1 MTKKILFFLLLFA
14 GMANAQIV
22 NIPDQ
27 FFKAKLLEASTNN
40 PIAQDAAGI
49 PMKIDANND
58 GEIQVSEALA
68 VHKLR
73 LWSAFIFDLS
83 GISSFTNLTHLE
95 CNNNP
100 LTTLD
105 VRGLTN
111 LTNLVCSGNRL
122 TTLNVTGL
130 SNLEQMFCDANRLAS
145 IDFTGLTNLTFLYCS
160 DNPLGNLNISGLTN
174 LKQLFCDNDN
184 LTNLNVSGLTN
195 LTVLSCNDNK
205 LPNLN
210 LNGLTNLDML
220 LCSRNLLTSINV
232 SNLPNLKTL
241 NCYYNQLTAL
251 DLSNNGPLTSLSCG
265 ENSIPVLN
273 INNLTNL
280 TSLECSYL
288 PNNVVVNGANLNA
301 LTNFQ
306 YRGQNSTIT
315 FNGFPAIQNMNVSLL
330 QPDVTL
336 NITGFGSQ
344 SAINMFESPL
354 NSLTVNGF
362 GSTNIKS
369 LNCSNIQLTS
379 LTLSGLN
386 NLKELQCTYN
396 KLTTLNLANL
406 PSLTKLEIGHNN
418 IENIDISGLPNLKYL
433 GCTNNKLS
441 SLNLSTVP
449 NLEYLNCANS
459 FEIQDPV
466 KNHLT
471 ALDLSGLTN
480 LKYLNCSNNGF
491 IGMLGAS
498 GNQISSLNVNH
509 LSHLEELRCAENK
522 IPTLVVNGLTNLTQ
536 LDCSNNLLTSLDL
549 IGLTDLTYLAYRGN
563 QLSNLN
569 MNGLIRITELDCSYN
584 DISTLTVVNMPNL
597 TKLNCSGNALT
608 SLNLTGLTGLTH
620 LYCDA
625 NQLTTLNISHLTNL
639 IALSCGNNQLASL
652 SVNNLT
658 NLELLYCSS
667 NQLTNLNVSALN
679 KLSSFSCASN
689 LLTSLDVSNLVN
701 VYEFSCAGNQL
712 TSLDVNNL
720 QKLIIFNCGS
730 NQLTSLDLSNL
741 STLSYFD
748 CSRNQ
753 LTNLIV
759 SNLPNIYEL
768 TCNHNQLTN
777 LDVSALGH
785 LRYLICNDNQLTQLF
800 MKNGYTEEFTDL
812 SNNPTLGYIC
822 ADDAELAT
830 VQTQL
835 NTLGMTATVC
845 NSYCSVNPG
854 GPHNTVVGTTI
865 FDGNN
870 NGCNNNDPLHPNIRI
885 DFSDG
890 TTTGSAFTNTLG
902 ESTFYANAGNY
913 TIAPNIENASA
924 FNISPASAVINFPNA
939 NYNINNQSFCLSAN
953 GVHPDVEIVII
964 PIGPAVPGNDAK
976 YKIVYKNKGNQ
987 VLSGN
992 ATLAFDDSRMDVVST
1007 LPVAGN
1013 QTVNNLEWAY
1023 NGLLPFESRS
1033 IAVVFHV
1040 NSPTETPPVNNDDV
1054 LSFTTSITP
1063 VAGDELA
1070 SDNTFTFNQIVVGP
1084 FDPNNITCIEGDNV
1098 APTAIGQYLHYVVNF
1113 ENTGTA
1119 PAENVVVRLDVDPA
1133 EFDITSLQLMD
1144 TSHDA
1149 FATVTNNVVEF
1160 KFRNINLQP
1169 TAGDPPVSGH
1179 GNILF
1184 KMKSKSELNPGDLVK
1199 NRANIFFDYNFPIE
1213 TNDAETTFS
1222 VLSSAIFTRD
1232 ESVAVF
1238 PNPATDVIN
1247 INCDNTI
1254 KSIELYDVQGRVLEV
1269 LSANKMTAQMDLSNN
1284 SKGVY
1289 FIKIITE
1296 KGKKVQKVIKK

>member
-22 NIPDQ
+22 NIPDEY
-27 FFKAKLLEASTNN
+27 FKARLLEASTSN
-40 PIAQDAAGI
+40 PIAQDAAGM

-68 VHKLR
+68 VRKLR
-73 LWSAFIFDLS
+73 IWNAFIFDLS

-105 VRGLTN
+105 VRALTS
-111 LTNLVCSGNRL
+111 LTHLICSGNRL
-122 TTLNVTGL
+122 TSLNVTGL
-130 SNLEQMFCDANRLAS
+130 TNLEQLFCDANRLTN

-160 DNPLGNLNISGLTN
+160 DNPLGNLNITNLIN

-184 LTNLNVSGLTN
+184 LTSLNVSGLTSI
-195 LTVLSCNDNK
+195 TVLSCNDNK

-210 LNGLTNLDML
+210 LNGLTNLDL
-220 LCSRNLLTSINV
+220 LFCSRNLLTSLNV

-241 NCYYNQLTAL
+241 NCYYNQITAL

-273 INNLTNL
+273 INHLTNL

-288 PNNVVVNGANLNA
+288 PNNAIVNGANLNT
-301 LTNFQ
+301 LTTFQ
-306 YRGQNSTIT
+306 YTGQNSTIT

-330 QPDVTL
+330 QPNATL

-344 SAINMFESPL
+344 SAINVFESAL
-354 NSLTVNGF
+354 NSLTVNGS
-362 GSTNIKS
+362 GATNIRS

-379 LTLSGLN
+379 LSLNGLN
-386 NLKELQCTYN
+386 NLKELLCSNN
-396 KLTTLNLANL
+396 KLTTLNLSNL

-418 IENIDISGLPNLKYL
+418 IENLDISSLPNLKFL
-433 GCTNNKLS
+433 GCANNKLS
-441 SLNLSTVP
+441 NLNLSNVP

-471 ALDLSGLTN
+471 DLDLSGVSN

-491 IGMLGAS
+491 LGMLGAS
-498 GNQISSLNVNH
+498 GNLISSLNVNH

-522 IPTLVVNGLTNLTQ
+522 ILTLAVNGLTNLKQ

-569 MNGLIRITELDCSYN
+569 MNGLIHITELDCSYN
-584 DISTLTVVNMPNL
+584 NISTLTVVNMPNL
-597 TKLNCSGNALT
+597 TKLTCGGNILT
-608 SLNLTGLTGLTH
+608 TLDLSGLTGLTH
-620 LYCDA
+620 LYCDS
-625 NQLTTLNISHLTNL
+625 NLLTTLNIGHMTNL
-639 IALSCGNNQLASL
+639 IALSCGNNQLTDL

-667 NQLTNLNVSALN
+667 NLLTSLNVSALN
-679 KLSSFSCASN
+679 KLASFSCAAN
-689 LLTSLDVSNLVN
+689 QLTSLDVSNLVN
-701 VYEFSCAGNQL
+701 VYELSCDINQL
-712 TSLDVNNL
+712 TSLDVSNL
-720 QKLIIFNCGS
+720 QKLLIFHCSDNL
-730 NQLTSLDLSNL
+730 LTSLDLSNL
-741 STLSYFD
+741 TTIGYFS
-748 CSRNQ
+748 CSKNQ
-753 LTNLIV
+753 LTNIDV
-759 SNLPNIYEL
+759 STLPNLYEFS
-768 TCNHNQLTN
+768 CDHNQITN
-777 LDVSALGH
+777 LDVSASGH
-785 LRYLICNDNQLTQLF
+785 LRYLMCNDNQLTQLF
-800 MKNGYTEEFTDL
+800 MKNGYTEEYTDL
-812 SNNPTLGYIC
+812 SNNPNLGYIC
-822 ADDAELAT
+822 ADEAEVAT

-845 NSYCSVNPG
+845 NSYCSINPG
-854 GPHNTVVGTTI
+854 GLHNTVVGTTI

-870 NGCNNNDPLHPNIRI
+870 NGCNSNDPLHPNIRI

-902 ESTFYANAGNY
+902 ESTFYASAGNY
-913 TIAPNIENASA
+913 TIAPNIENAAA
-924 FNISPASAVINFPNA
+924 FNISPASAAINFPNA

-992 ATLAFDDSRMDVVST
+992 VALAFDDSRIDVVST
-1007 LPVAGN
+1007 LPVADS
-1013 QTVNNLEWAY
+1013 QTVDHLGWAY

-1033 IAVVFHV
+1033 IAVVFNV
-1040 NSPTETPPVNNDDV
+1040 NSPTESPAVNNDDL

-1063 VAGDELA
+1063 VLGDDLP

-1084 FDPNNITCIEGDNV
+1084 FDPNNITCVEGDNV
-1098 APTAIGQYLHYVVNF
+1098 APTEIGNYLHYVVNF

-1119 PAENVVVRLDVDPA
+1119 PAENVVVRLEVNPA
-1133 EFDITSLQLMD
+1133 EFDISSLQLMD

-1199 NRANIFFDYNFPIE
+1199 NRADIFFDYNFPIV

-1222 VLSSAIFTRD
+1222 VLSTDIFNAD
-1232 ESVAVF
+1232 ESVVVF
-1238 PNPATDVIN
+1238 PNPATDIIN
-1247 INCDNTI
+1247 INCSNII

-1269 LSANKMTAQMDLSNN
+1269 LSANKVSAQMNLSNK
-1284 SKGVY
+1284 SKGIY
-1289 FIKIITE
+1289 FVKISTE
-1296 KGKKVQKVIKK
+1296 KGKKVQKVIKE